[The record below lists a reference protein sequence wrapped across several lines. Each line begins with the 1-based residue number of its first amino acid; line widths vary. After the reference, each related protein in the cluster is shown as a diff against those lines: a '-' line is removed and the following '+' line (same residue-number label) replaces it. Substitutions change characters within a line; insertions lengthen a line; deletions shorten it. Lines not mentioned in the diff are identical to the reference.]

1 MNTYLSLYAIGLV
14 VWINTA
20 LFFISQ
26 SALSGAIFLIATLPL
41 LAVCTV
47 KAAAIVTTKYLNE
60 V

>member
-41 LAVCTV
+41 LAVCSLKALVFVNV
-47 KAAAIVTTKYLNE
+47 KFNNE